1 MFQYPIHHQVYFCG
15 LQSLRTTASLNQEIL
30 ELHIKILRNFF
41 KIRPREIHVYSDGS
55 GTRNLDILEELKIV
69 EQNTRLA
76 IVNSN
81 LPHNQIFWLILHTRR
96 NSITGSTRSFTIYIS
111 VQKICLLCNKDS
123 YYLLRSEFFLVFTS
137 FDYVLRE
144 KINNFH
150 ECALFMTHQR
160 YLCSNLGEFRNFK
173 IDR

>member
-55 GTRNLDILEELKIV
+55 GTRILDILEELKMGSRQV

-111 VQKICLLCNKDS
+111 VQKICVLCNKDS
-123 YYLLRSEFFLVFTS
+123 YYLLRSEFFS
-137 FDYVLRE
+137 FYVL
-144 KINNFH
+144 
-150 ECALFMTHQR
+150 
-160 YLCSNLGEFRNFK
+160 
-173 IDR
+173 